1 MEASKQ
7 QVTNFARFYTLL
19 KEMPGNMDKDDLK
32 TVLVQSA
39 TNGRTD
45 SLREMTFEEYERC
58 CKNMANVIGRDAH
71 VEAARNQLRHQRSIV
86 LRLMQKI
93 GVDTTDWTAI
103 NSYCLSKKIA
113 GKVFRDLSCDELSE
127 LSIKLR
133 MILKKAKTNN
143 QF

>member
-19 KEMPGNMDKDDLK
+19 KQMPGQIDSEELK
-32 TVLVQSA
+32 AILVRNV
-39 TNGRTD
+39 TNGRTE
-45 SLREMTFEEYERC
+45 SLKEMTYQEYGRC
-58 CKNMANVIGRDAH
+58 CRVMEEVIGMKPQF
-71 VEAARNQLRHQRSIV
+71 ESEMNQLRHQRSIV

-113 GKVFRDLSCDELSE
+113 GKEFRDLSCDELAE
-127 LSIKLR
+127 LSVKLR

>member
-1 MEASKQ
+1 METSRRI
-7 QVTNFARFYTLL
+7 TNYARFYTLL
-19 KEMPGNMDKDDLK
+19 KQMPDNMDKDDLK
-32 TVLVQSA
+32 AVLVQSA

-45 SLREMTFEEYERC
+45 SLREMTIEEYERC

-93 GVDTTDWTAI
+93 GVDTTDWNAI
-103 NSYCLSKKIA
+103 NAYCLSKKIA
-113 GKVFRDLSCDELSE
+113 GKMFRDIDYDELGE

-133 MILKKAKTNN
+133 MILKKAKTK
-143 QF
+143 

>member
-7 QVTNFARFYTLL
+7 QVTNFARFYSLL
-19 KEMPGNMDKDDLK
+19 KQMPGGYDSEELK
-32 TVLVQSA
+32 AIFVRNA
-39 TNGRTD
+39 THGRTD
-45 SLREMTFEEYERC
+45 SLRELTWSEYYDCCRIMEE
-58 CKNMANVIGRDAH
+58 VIGMKPQI
-71 VEAARNQLRHQRSIV
+71 EAARNQLRRQRSVV

-103 NSYCLSKKIA
+103 NSYCLSKKIV

-133 MILKKAKTNN
+133 MILKKTKTNN